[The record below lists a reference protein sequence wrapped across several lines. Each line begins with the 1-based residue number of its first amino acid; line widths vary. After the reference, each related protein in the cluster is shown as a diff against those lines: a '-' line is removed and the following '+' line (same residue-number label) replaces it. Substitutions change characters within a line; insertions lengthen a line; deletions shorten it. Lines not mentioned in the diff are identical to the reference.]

1 MPTRA
6 KAADC
11 STVCAVVIVVDP
23 PLTRWQI
30 DVPAERAEEAIGI
43 LLEAFPGGL
52 QEVARGSTI
61 GFAGFLG
68 VDEPSPVLPDW
79 LPATPE
85 AVPDGWRDAWRQ
97 FHKPTQIGDLWV
109 RPPWLDE
116 PVDAI
121 ILEPGHAFGTGSH
134 GTTRGAGQLLLDEP
148 PGRLLD
154 LGCGSGLLSIIG
166 AYRGHNPILAMDI
179 DQNAIESTLENAIVN
194 GYADRIE
201 VVTGDAIMAPLP
213 ESDLVVANIERKL
226 IEMLL
231 QREGLP
237 DRIIVSGLRI
247 EDEVNMTGW
256 ELQRQIVL
264 GGWRSALLTR

>member
-1 MPTRA
+1 M
-6 KAADC
+6 
-11 STVCAVVIVVDP
+11 VDP

-30 DVPAERAEEAIGI
+30 DVPAERAEEAIAL

-52 QEVARGSTI
+52 QEIARGSTI
-61 GFAGFLG
+61 AFAGFLG
-68 VDEPSPVLPDW
+68 VDEPAPVLPDW
-79 LPATPE
+79 LPAVPE
-85 AVPDGWRDAWRQ
+85 AVPDGWRTAWRQ
-97 FHKPTQIGDLWV
+97 FHHPTQIGDVWV

-116 PVDAI
+116 PADAI

-154 LGCGSGLLSIIG
+154 LGCGSGLLAVLG
-166 AYRGHNPILAMDI
+166 AYRGHSPILAMDI
-179 DQNAIESTLENAIVN
+179 DGHAIESTRENALVN
-194 GYADRIE
+194 GFADRIE
-201 VVTGDAIMAPLP
+201 VIVGDAIVAPLP
-213 ESDLVVANIERKL
+213 ASDLVVANIERKL

-264 GGWRSALLTR
+264 GGWCSALLTR